1 MQYNVAQLLKESPG
15 AQREYHVDEDMV
27 LDDAA
32 SEHVVGDVK
41 LMRTSS
47 GVWAHAAT
55 KVEATCVCSRCLR
68 EFQQSIQVVVDEEY
82 LPTVD
87 VTTGLPV
94 DLPEGVDPAEA
105 LTIDGQHI
113 LDIQEAVRQ
122 YRIAQAPMRPLC
134 RPDCQGLCPVCGAD
148 LTVAP
153 CNCRRERTDPRWVAL
168 QTLKVSDD

>member
-15 AQREYHVDEDMV
+15 AQREYHVNDDIV
-27 LDDAA
+27 LDGGAP
-32 SEHVVGDVK
+32 EHVVGDVK
-41 LMRTSS
+41 LMRTSG
-47 GVWAHAAT
+47 GVWAHAVVN
-55 KVEATCVCSRCLR
+55 VETTCVCSRCLR
-68 EFQQSIQVVVDEEY
+68 EFRQSIPIVVDEEY

-87 VTTGLPV
+87 VTTGLPA
-94 DLPEGVDPAEA
+94 DLPESVDPSEA

-148 LTVAP
+148 LTVEP
-153 CNCRRERTDPRWVAL
+153 CNCRIEQTDPRWGAL
-168 QTLKVSDD
+168 SSLKVSDD